1 MPTDAPPQPIHSAKA
16 AMDSLAA
23 ILGAA
28 LPPAV
33 ASSDDPAAA
42 LLRDADVARA
52 VTARLCAPG
61 SGAGTDS
68 VCRWL
73 YDAFRSGLPDLQLAV
88 LRFVPTLSGV
98 YMCRAV
104 SRKPLAGFEAV
115 LLALYAHA
123 AAQRAESEITVALP
137 NLANPSPYH
146 AAAAATKPPPPPPP
160 KAAAANKPAAADPD
174 VVVVAVL
181 SPALEPH
188 GTVRATRRARIVGAV
203 LELYHAKL
211 AHMPVSS
218 KLDLCEFCVAW
229 AGTRSALDNDK
240 PRIASDAAAG
250 GEEKWRRV
258 PLPWELFQPALR
270 IVGHC
275 LMGPARTEE
284 LKAQAT
290 RAAECLYWRAAE
302 TVDARAL
309 LATRSLMRLSQMV
322 EEPIPEPSFTGT
334 VENAAELEA
343 MRANILSAKN

>member
-16 AMDSLAA
+16 AMESLAA

-33 ASSDDPAAA
+33 ASSDDPTAA

-52 VTARLCAPG
+52 VTARLRGPG

-88 LRFVPTLSGV
+88 LRFVPTLAGV

-137 NLANPSPYH
+137 NLAKPSPYH
-146 AAAAATKPPPPPPP
+146 AAAAA
-160 KAAAANKPAAADPD
+160 NKPADPD
-174 VVVVAVL
+174 VVVAVL
-181 SPALEPH
+181 SPPLEPH

-240 PRIASDAAAG
+240 TRIASGGPTPDAAAG
-250 GEEKWRRV
+250 AEEKWRRV

-270 IVGHC
+270 IVAHC
-275 LMGPARTEE
+275 LMGPARSEE

-290 RAAECLYWRAAE
+290 RAVECLYWRAAE

-309 LATRSLMRLSQMV
+309 LTTRSLMRLSHMV